1 MLHRVASRAWGEA
14 SENCGS
20 GADERIGAEEEAE
33 EEEEAPTPKQLFL
46 SLVLFL
52 FLVLV
57 LFLFLV
63 LLRLCAISVRPNCAT
78 TASLIVFVARYKV

>member
-20 GADERIGAEEEAE
+20 GADERSAEEEAE
-33 EEEEAPTPKQLFL
+33 ENEEAPTPKQPFIVLVRFLFL

-52 FLVLV
+52 VLSLV
-57 LFLFLV
+57 LFLWLDV
-63 LLRLCAISVRPNCAT
+63 KPALRH
-78 TASLIVFVARYKV
+78 